1 VCDGERVVGTDL
13 QQQIATRPPVLEPVD
28 LREVR

>member
-1 VCDGERVVGTDL
+1 VGDGERIVGTDL
-13 QQQIATRPPVLEPVD
+13 QQQIAAGPPVLEPVD